1 MPQTYRDFTEL
12 VLHAAKDRDYRL
24 NIVDRRA
31 DVTITAVH
39 GGSIEPL
46 TSELAVAIA
55 GDEYNLYDL
64 RGLRTLGCELLRVPI
79 QRFNE
84 AQLHALMQRSNIALS
99 IQGTE
104 GSDPIVHLGGKNRW
118 LKRILAARLQEAG
131 FQVRPPA
138 GPGAAHDPLRFYNLA
153 AEGGIQIEL
162 TSAMRASLVDCA
174 LRDFLWEDHQHWND
188 RFCAFVIAIRGA
200 IEQYKAETRS
210 NLDIALKRF
219 EQTAKFFKLS
229 HDDECACHKH

>member
-1 MPQTYRDFTEL
+1 MQKAYQDFTEL
-12 VLHAAKDRDYRL
+12 VLHAAKGRDYRL
-24 NIVDRRA
+24 NIVDRKA

-46 TSELAVAIA
+46 TSELAAAIA
-55 GDEYNLYDL
+55 GEEYNLYEL
-64 RGLRTLGCELLRVPI
+64 RGLRTRGCELLRVPI

-104 GSDPIVHLGGKNRW
+104 GGEAAVHLGGRNRW
-118 LKRILAARLQEAG
+118 LKRVLGARLQEAG

-153 AEGGIQIEL
+153 VEGGVQIEL
-162 TSAMRASLVDCA
+162 TSAMRESLIDCA
-174 LRDFLWEDHQHWND
+174 LRDFLWEDQQCWND
-188 RFCAFVIAIRGA
+188 RFCAFVIAVRGA

-210 NLDIALKRF
+210 DLDIALKRF
-219 EQTAKFFKLS
+219 EQTTRFFKLS
-229 HDDECACHKH
+229 HDDQCECHKN